1 MKNKWTTKFFAV
13 VLSVMLLVSSLP
25 VTTAFA
31 EDVSEPVAMTAG
43 DVIADFAPAETE
55 CTSSDPSVAWVDQS
69 GALNALKAGTA
80 TVTVPSEEG
89 AAEYTVTVEGYSDGT
104 PVMGNLKILARYNDN
119 MQFYDGHVY
128 LLFTSYQDGVTINVP
143 DLYAGYEISD
153 TYYKDINEDIA
164 NGSNHTGKDADKY
177 FTFNKDMKSVTLDR
191 GEIVT
196 IGMYR
201 DFDLSVPQAALGSIK
216 NSSLWTELVKSGKS
230 GIIET
235 IFRMLDTGEMKFDIA
250 LEKIK
255 AVLDEAGMDYTQLLD
270 GVVDGGV
277 CFNRELYN
285 QKLEWDQ
292 YENVAYEMDITE
304 KQLNVMQMYL
314 GGNLNKFSI
323 LKNSC
328 ATVALRAWN
337 AAVGTTDGEPNAY
350 YLESTGEG
358 IFALVDAPKTVRDG
372 IVNRL
377 PGYYLNNAEG
387 VAEPD
392 AGFQDD
398 TGWVY
403 VSAPEKVSPVAYHFA
418 DGKFSFDGNKTKM
431 ADLINAAKG
440 DQKVYYNKDE
450 QAIDVTVNW
459 SAEDDVDGKTT
470 INSIDFDVNG
480 TKLTLGADHAPED
493 GIWFTTQVTDPVE
506 GQDYYVVD
514 ANGKALASE
523 YADGTLSFHAP
534 TLPVTFKIVGSS
546 EGAQNL
552 LKTVIKGADSSIETF
567 VYTLEDKQRRKLASL
582 DEVEK
587 GAKVYIE
594 TRFDDDDHLLSDITV
609 NGESIFNDA
618 HYDDQELA
626 YFFIMPAKYTVLN
639 ISLATAE
646 YEEIAKSIYQM
657 AVGESVDVTQFIKL
671 MVGGVEAPADQIES
685 NFWTTKGCLEKNGNV
700 YTAVKEGSELVRV
713 SAVGNERVGSVFA
726 IQVFADR
733 DDMVKI
739 TYDEE
744 SEANPTILFRYD
756 ERWRYTSFSDYL
768 VPKGSEVQVTTDV
781 PEGKAI
787 LTMSANDST
796 IWPNESFHVNE
807 DTNID
812 IKLADAA
819 IENMPKEI
827 KLSKKG
833 DTYQLNAKSEYTGV
847 YKLVPMYDSNIE
859 YSSSDDILSVDQ
871 NGLITVVGEVPEDG
885 AVAYIM
891 ARDVSSATNT
901 SANTRVVI
909 GDYKGDKVVGRL
921 TIHARRIAQSE
932 LMAHASVTFTTYEDL
947 DLDASYYEYYRPND
961 KYNDLMLDYE
971 ENPDKYPSDPALY
984 NMDEL
989 GLEYRT
995 SYFDV
1000 TKNGAYSDPAPISL
1014 VAGETIT
1021 VSNYGFDSTNMTAVC
1036 KALKD
1041 STLYKNSK
1049 ECQALVYEM
1058 EQYINSGE
1066 DYDGST
1072 TFDALAATLMQI
1084 YQISRQTG
1092 LNPADGA
1099 SEGGLC
1105 IDRELYN
1112 QFRRNDTQF
1121 PNNYYTVEITADEL
1135 AALKAYLANPNN
1147 NHYSFMAKNCS
1158 TGSVDMWNAVLSDK
1172 PELQLKGNMTGVA
1185 TDPQSLYFDI
1195 GSLTEKDLTEDL
1207 PGHGGSDF
1215 YPRSVRYSEAVK
1227 DVIDKINAIGTV
1239 ELTPESKAK
1248 IDAARDAFDHLN
1260 EVQQERV
1267 WNVDKLIAAEEA
1279 YHELE
1284 IAADKAAYEA
1294 YQKELVDFID
1304 TMIAS
1309 PDDSLRCRMLTTV
1322 TKASITGRPYDDA
1335 KSLDDNKAALD
1346 TIFTLYLAALD
1357 ELRYRDNPYLGDVD
1371 LDRKVTI
1378 ADATYILRDSSQMLT
1393 PLTLDYSVADTNE
1406 DGMVNVLDVTEIQR
1420 WLANMPA
1427 NENIGKPLH

>member
-1 MKNKWTTKFFAV
+1 MKNKWTTKLFAV
-13 VLSVMLLVSSLP
+13 VLCVMLLVSSLP

-31 EDVSEPVAMTAG
+31 ENATEPVAMKAG

-55 CTSSDPSVAWVDQS
+55 CFSSDPSVAWVDQS

-80 TVTVPSEEG
+80 TVTVPSEDG
-89 AAEYTVTVEGYSDGT
+89 TTEYTVTVEGYSDGT

-128 LLFTSYQDGVTINVP
+128 LLFTSYQDGVTITVP

-153 TYYKDINEDIA
+153 TYYKDIREDIA
-164 NGSNHTGKDADKY
+164 NGSNHSDKDTDKY

-201 DFDLSVPQAALGSIK
+201 DFDLSVPQAALGSIQ
-216 NSSLWTELVKSGKS
+216 NSSLWTDIVKSGKA
-230 GIIET
+230 GIIES

-250 LEKIK
+250 IEKIK
-255 AVLDEAGMDYTQLLD
+255 AVLDEAGMDYNKVLD

-292 YENVAYEMDITE
+292 YENVTYEMDITE
-304 KQLNVMQMYL
+304 KQLNTMQMYL

-337 AAVGTTDGEPNAY
+337 AAVGTTDGAPNAY
-350 YLESTGEG
+350 YLESAGEG

-372 IVNRL
+372 IIDRL

-387 VAEPD
+387 VSEPD

-403 VSAPEKVSPVAYHFA
+403 VSAPEKVSPVTYRYA
-418 DGKFSFDGNKTKM
+418 DGEYVVDESKTKM

-450 QAIDVTVNW
+450 QDIDV
-459 SAEDDVDGKTT
+459 
-470 INSIDFDVNG
+470 SIDWTDVQIIGGPETIDNITFDVNG
-480 TKLTLGADHAPED
+480 TKLTLGADNAPED
-493 GIWFTTQVTDPVE
+493 GIWFTTQITEPYE
-506 GQDYYVVD
+506 GNTYFVVD
-514 ANGKALASE
+514 ADNKALASE
-523 YADGTLSFHAP
+523 YSDGTLSFHVP
-534 TLPVTFKIVGSS
+534 TLPASFKIFGNSIGIVN
-546 EGAQNL
+546 Q

-781 PEGKAI
+781 PDGKAI

-796 IWPNESFHVNE
+796 IWPNESITVNE
-807 DTNID
+807 DTKID

-833 DTYQLNAKSEYTGV
+833 DTYQLNARSMYSGA
-847 YKLVPMYDSNIE
+847 YKLIPMYDSSIA
-859 YSSSDDILSVDQ
+859 YTSSDDILSVDQ
-871 NGLITVVGEVPEDG
+871 NGLITVEGEVPEDG
-885 AVAYIM
+885 AVAYII
-891 ARDVSSATNT
+891 AYDASSAT
-901 SANTRVVI
+901 SASAQTRVVI
-909 GDYKGDKVVGRL
+909 GDYSGDKIVGSM
-921 TIHARRIAQSE
+921 TIFSRRVALSE
-932 LMAHASVTFTTYEDL
+932 LIPHGGVTFTTYEDM
-947 DLDASYYEYYRPND
+947 DFDASYYEYYRPND
-961 KYNDLMLDYE
+961 KYNDLMIDYE
-971 ENPDKYPSDPALY
+971 QNPEDYTSDPALY
-984 NMDEL
+984 NMNEL
-989 GLEYRT
+989 DLNDRE

-1000 TKNGAYSDPAPISL
+1000 TRNGVNAAPTTVSL
-1014 VAGETIT
+1014 VAGESFT
-1021 VSNYGFDSTNMTAVC
+1021 VSNYPFDATNLISVC
-1036 KALKD
+1036 ETFKR
-1041 STLYKNSK
+1041 STLYQNSK

-1058 EQYINSGE
+1058 EQFINKGE
-1066 DYDGST
+1066 DFDGSV
-1072 TFDALAATLMQI
+1072 TFDALAATLMQV

-1092 LNPADGA
+1092 VNPADGA
-1099 SEGGLC
+1099 CEGGVC
-1105 IDRELYN
+1105 INREIYN
-1112 QFRRNDTQF
+1112 QFRRNDSQT
-1121 PNNYYTVEITADEL
+1121 PNNFYTVEITADEL
-1135 AALKAYLANPNN
+1135 AALKAYIVNPENN
-1147 NHYSFMAKNCS
+1147 YYSFMTKNCV
-1158 TGSVDMWNAVLSDK
+1158 TCSVDIWNAVLSDR
-1172 PELQLKGNMTGVA
+1172 PELLLKGNMTGMAV
-1185 TDPQSLYFDI
+1185 DPQSLYFDI
-1195 GSLTEKDLTEDL
+1195 GTLTKKDNTDDL
-1207 PGHGGSDF
+1207 PGYGGSDF
-1215 YPRSVRYSEAVK
+1215 YPRTIRYSEAVK
-1227 DVIDKINAIGTV
+1227 DAIDKINAIGTV

-1248 IDAARDAFDHLN
+1248 IDAARAAFDALN
-1260 EVQQERV
+1260 ENQQERV
-1267 WNVDKLIAAEEA
+1267 WNADKLIEAEEA
-1279 YHELE
+1279 YRELKD
-1284 IAADKAAYEA
+1284 AADKAAYDA
-1294 YQKELVDFID
+1294 YRNELVDSID
-1304 TMIAS
+1304 TMIAKE
-1309 PDDSLRCRMLTTV
+1309 DDSLRCRMLTAV
-1322 TKASITGRPYDDA
+1322 AKASIKGRPYDDA
-1335 KSLDDNKAALD
+1335 QSLEDNKAALD
-1346 TIFTLYLAALD
+1346 TVYTLYLAALD
-1357 ELRYRDNPYLGDVD
+1357 ELRYRENPYLGDVD
-1371 LDRKVTI
+1371 LDRGVTI
-1378 ADATYILRDSSQMLT
+1378 ADATFILRDSVLMPT
-1393 PLTLDYSVADTNE
+1393 PITLDYSVADTNE
-1406 DGMVNVLDVTEIQR
+1406 DGMINVKDVTELQR

-1427 NENIGKPLH
+1427 NENIGKPLY